1 MHVCLHV
8 CPSACLLLYC
18 LPFSTA
24 LLLTASYLTNSVLLS
39 SPPPSQ
45 VVSGLS
51 ELQTADYA
59 FVGAL
64 STTLIT
70 LLGEG
75 TSVSDVTLS
84 SHGRRLLANQH
95 MRYIITETNG
105 MTAEDITEALQDAMD
120 SGDFF
125 AAFSANAGVLM
136 NDVTNLQTVDLA
148 PNDAP
153 TQSPKKGF

>member
-1 MHVCLHV
+1 MSVF
-8 CPSACLLLYC
+8 PSASVLFLC
-18 LPFSTA
+18 LPVSTA
-24 LLLTASYLTNSVLLS
+24 LLLTACHLTDSVLVP

-51 ELQTADYA
+51 ELQTADYS

-64 STTLIT
+64 SATLVT

-120 SGDFF
+120 SGNFF

-136 NDVTNLQTVDLA
+136 DDVTNLQTVDLA